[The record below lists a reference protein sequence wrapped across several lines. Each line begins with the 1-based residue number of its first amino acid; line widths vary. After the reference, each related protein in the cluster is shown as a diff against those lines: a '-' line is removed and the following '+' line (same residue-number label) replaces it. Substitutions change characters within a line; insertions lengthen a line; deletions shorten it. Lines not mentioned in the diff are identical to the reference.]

1 MSYSLWKE
9 DPVRWFH
16 YAEAEFVVANVQLN
30 SYLCYCHVLRVLS
43 REVIATV
50 RDYVRT
56 VTPDTPDAYATLK
69 NVLIKRFSP
78 TQIDNCFKL
87 LAMPPMGERHPLA
100 YHSDIMALF
109 PADGNVLVNAIFLR
123 GLPEAMR
130 TALVDKAELP
140 PFELAQ
146 AAAQLARSTAAQ
158 APVSVNAAPP
168 PAAPS
173 PPASAAPFVPRLP
186 NRPAS
191 RGRRSTT
198 SRRPFQGGRRTP
210 SPARPRRQL
219 PQPSPGLC
227 SYHYNFGGGAHRCTP
242 PCNWRAEN

>member
-1 MSYSLWKE
+1 MDPAIATVHAATAASVQALVNALHSSYPAASHSHRLSLSSFCKE

-16 YAEAEFVVANVQLN
+16 YAEAEFVVANIQLN

-69 NVLIKRFSP
+69 NVLITRFSP

-87 LAMPPMGERHPLA
+87 LDMPPMGDRHPLA
-100 YHSDIMALF
+100 YHSDIMALL

-146 AAAQLARSTAAQ
+146 AAAQL
-158 APVSVNAAPP
+158 
-168 PAAPS
+168 
-173 PPASAAPFVPRLP
+173 PR
-186 NRPAS
+186 
-191 RGRRSTT
+191 
-198 SRRPFQGGRRTP
+198 
-210 SPARPRRQL
+210 
-219 PQPSPGLC
+219 
-227 SYHYNFGGGAHRCTP
+227 
-242 PCNWRAEN
+242 